1 MQGAEAKQS
10 MLGNIHLLQPDLL
23 RVGILSQLCWLLCSE
38 WPLISCPAYL
48 NWQQQLLH
56 PIREAG
62 CLPRLFFSGP
72 GLELAEAGDTTPR
85 AKTLQKPKLS
95 WPGLSSMI
103 KGKDAGTAF
112 ILKNCLLGDIR
123 QEG

>member
-10 MLGNIHLLQPDLL
+10 MLGTIPLLQPDLL

-48 NWQQQLLH
+48 NWQQLQLH
-56 PIREAG
+56 PVREAG
-62 CLPRLFFSGP
+62 CLPRLFLVGS
-72 GLELAEAGDTTPR
+72 GLELADAGDTTSR
-85 AKTLQKPKLS
+85 AKTLQKLRFS
-95 WPGLSSMI
+95 WPGLSSLI

-112 ILKNCLLGDIR
+112 ILKNC
-123 QEG
+123 